1 MLLPAGANVV
11 PRITLGVRHA
21 RVGLQA
27 FMRQDIAL
35 YSGEGYRRGLH
46 VEPRG
51 PF

>member
-11 PRITLGVRHA
+11 PRITLG
-21 RVGLQA
+21 VGLQA

-35 YSGEGYRRGLH
+35 YSGEGYRRELH